1 MICGSLMAIRP
12 LLAKCFPSLFPA
24 TTNGLKNHL
33 SNSSWGQK
41 SDSRLGTSLCSR
53 NNDVKEQ
60 DKEKLGDQTSNEK
73 ICKTT
78 QFGATEILVVGSSDA
93 ESETKAATP

>member
-1 MICGSLMAIRP
+1 MAIRP

-33 SNSSWGQK
+33 SSSSWGQK
-41 SDSRLGTSLCSR
+41 SDSRFGTSLCSR

-73 ICKTT
+73 MYKTT
-78 QFGATEILVVGSSDA
+78 QLGITEISIVGSSDA
-93 ESETKAATP
+93 DSETKAATP